1 MSAVKKKV
9 VVEQLKRFQMNELL
23 AKGKRLDGRGLL
35 ERREMKVF
43 SNVIEKAEGSARV
56 TLGNTEVI
64 AGVKVNLGTPFPDTP
79 DKGLLIV
86 SAEVLPLASP
96 YAEPGPPDE
105 STIELARVTDRGVRE
120 SGMIDVSKL
129 VLVPGKSVYAVFVDV
144 SILNVDG
151 NLFDAVSAATIA
163 AILSTKIPKYEVPP
177 EGGEPKRTEERM
189 SLPVET
195 VPVACTFAK
204 IGDHLILDPTA
215 EEEAVMESR
224 ITFVSDDR
232 GNICA
237 GQKGLPGSMTF
248 DQILFAARTAKL
260 KGEDVRSIIKQG
272 VGSV

>member
-1 MSAVKKKV
+1 MSAVKKTI
-9 VVEQLKRFQMNELL
+9 VVEQLKRAQMNELL

-35 ERREMKVF
+35 DRRDLTVVT
-43 SNVIEKAEGSARV
+43 NVIEKAEGSARV
-56 TLGNTEVI
+56 MLGNTEVI

-79 DKGLLIV
+79 DKGLLVV

-129 VLVPGKSVYAVFVDV
+129 VLVPGKHVYAVFVDV

-151 NLFDAVSAATIA
+151 NLFDAVSAATVA
-163 AILSTKIPKYEVPP
+163 AILSAKIPKYEIPA
-177 EGGEPKRTEERM
+177 EGGAPVKTNEKIA
-189 SLPVET
+189 LPIQT
-195 VPVACTFAK
+195 VPVAVTMAK
-204 IGDHLILDPTA
+204 IGDHLLVDPNS
-215 EEEAVMESR
+215 EEEAVMETR

-232 GNICA
+232 GNVCA
-237 GQKGLPGSMTF
+237 GQKGLAGSFTL
-248 DQILFAARTAKL
+248 DQVVSAVSTAKL
-260 KGEDVRSIIKQG
+260 KGEEVRSIIKQG